1 MQTWARRVVSREGG
15 ELRRPLGAGLPGDL
29 EVAWVRTGPP
39 GGTPV
44 VVLPGGPGM
53 ASVLPYEAFRRR
65 ATRQGLDVIMVEHRG
80 VGLSGRTTEGDPVPR
95 EAVTVE
101 AAADDTAAVLT
112 HLDVE
117 RAVVVGSSYGTYLAQ
132 AVAVRHPHLVQAL
145 VLDSPILSVADDLAA
160 TRAHRRE
167 LLWDGRVPQTAHVA
181 ALVRQVAEAGEPMA
195 ALSHVVQVTYELAG
209 PEVLAALLRAR
220 LDGHLGWAWDRLSR
234 LGIDEIDGDGLPCWV
249 EPGPVVGIAF
259 GQLGYGL
266 PPDGGPL
273 DPQLAF
279 QEAAARQPPF
289 RGEPLDLVAEARRYP
304 WPTVVV
310 CGDRDLRTPPPVAA
324 RLVDLAP
331 GGVLARLTDTGHG
344 ALDLHQLAL
353 VDVVRVVRD
362 GRTEHLDEASRAW
375 NALSRKG
382 ISGQAGSL
390 VERLVRELDHP

>member
-1 MQTWARRVVSREGG
+1 MT
-15 ELRRPLGAGLPGDL
+15 
-29 EVAWVRTGPP
+29 WVRTG
-39 GGTPV
+39 GRSRTPV

-53 ASVLPYEAFRRR
+53 ASVLPYATFRRR
-65 ATRQGLDVIMVEHRG
+65 AAGQGLDVIMVEHRG
-80 VGLSGRTTEGDPVPR
+80 VGLSGRTTEGAAIPR
-95 EAVTVE
+95 AAITVE
-101 AAADDTAAVLT
+101 AAADDTAAILA
-112 HLDVE
+112 HLGVQ

-145 VLDSPILSVADDLAA
+145 VLDSPILSVVDDLAA
-160 TRAHRRE
+160 TRSYRRE
-167 LLWDGRVPQTAHVA
+167 LLWDGRVPQTADVA
-181 ALVRQVAEAGEPMA
+181 ALVRQVAGAGEPMA

-209 PEVLAALLRAR
+209 PQALAALLRGR
-220 LDGHLGWAWDRLSR
+220 LDGRLGWVWDRLSR
-234 LGIDEIDGDGLPCWV
+234 LGIDEIDEGGLPCWI
-249 EPGPVVGIAF
+249 EPAPVAGIAF

-279 QEAAARQPPF
+279 QEAAARQPVF
-289 RGEPLDLVAEARRYP
+289 AGEPLDLVAEVPHYA

-310 CGDRDLRTPPPVAA
+310 TGDRDLCTPPPIAE

-344 ALDLHQLAL
+344 ALDSHQLAL
-353 VDVVRVVRD
+353 IDVVRAVRD
-362 GRTEHLDEASRAW
+362 GRTEHLDETSRAW

-390 VERLVRELDHP
+390 VERLVRELGRP